1 MKNGLRTSMSLL
13 LGAAALAVSA
23 GAWAH
28 GPDRHS
34 RDYYG
39 HGGHP
44 RYAPVVVYQPR
55 YYAPRRYYEP
65 PVVRE
70 RVIVRE
76 VQPVVYPQP
85 VIYYPPQPGFTIGIN
100 VPPIVVHVR

>member
-1 MKNGLRTSMSLL
+1 MKKGLHTSMSLI
-13 LGAAALAVSA
+13 LGVAALAVSA

-34 RDYYG
+34 RHYG
-39 HGGHP
+39 HGGYHHHHVP
-44 RYAPVVVYQPR
+44 VVYQPR
-55 YYAPRRYYEP
+55 YYPPHRYYAP
-65 PVVRE
+65 PVVHE

-85 VIYYPPQPGFTIGIN
+85 VPYYPPQPGFTIGVN
-100 VPPIVVHVR
+100 VPPIFVHVR